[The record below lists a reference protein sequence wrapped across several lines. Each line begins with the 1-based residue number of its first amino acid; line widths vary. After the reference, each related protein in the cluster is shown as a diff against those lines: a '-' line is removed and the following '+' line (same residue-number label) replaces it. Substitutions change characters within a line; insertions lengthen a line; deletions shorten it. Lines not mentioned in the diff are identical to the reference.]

1 MAHAILFPRAPTA
14 AERGAMKGKKPVSWP
29 TVIIFLPSHTR
40 KSVSQLMSAIS
51 FKVSFDQSINF
62 IDKL

>member
-29 TVIIFLPSHTR
+29 TVNNILAQPYA
-40 KSVSQLMSAIS
+40 QIS
-51 FKVSFDQSINF
+51 LTTYVCNF
-62 IDKL
+62 I